1 MDPAVQVGEALK
13 CQLAEEVLCLAGEL
27 RLRVTGTSMLPSVWP
42 GDILHI
48 LRQDAAESLP
58 GDIVLVRREGR
69 LSAHRVVRKISE
81 EGEPYWITRGDS
93 LPDDDPPVSRQELLG
108 RVTCILRGRSRLT
121 RIDASHGLGWWARI
135 VGPVLR
141 HSEWPRSLLLR
152 LHTLRSGEFTS
163 PCGGSGL

>member
-1 MDPAVQVGEALK
+1 
-13 CQLAEEVLCLAGEL
+13 
-27 RLRVTGTSMLPSVWP
+27 MLPSVRP
-42 GDILHI
+42 GDLLCVRHP
-48 LRQDAAESLP
+48 DAAEAQA
-58 GDIVLVRREGR
+58 GDIVLFSREGR
-69 LSAHRVVRKISE
+69 LFAHRVVRKVRSR
-81 EGEPYWITRGDS
+81 GECCWITRGDS

-121 RIDASHGLGWWARI
+121 RIDASRGIGWWARL

-152 LHTLRSGEFTS
+152 LHALRSGEFTS

>member
-1 MDPAVQVGEALK
+1 MDPGVQVGEALK
-13 CQLAEEVLCLAGEL
+13 CQLAEEALCLAGEL
-27 RLRVTGTSMLPSVWP
+27 RLRVTGTSMMPSVWP

-48 LRQDAAESLP
+48 RRQDTIESLP
-58 GDIVLVRREGR
+58 GDIVLVRRQGR
-69 LSAHRVVRKISE
+69 LCAHRVVKKISK

-93 LPDDDPPVSRQELLG
+93 LPDDDPPVSRHELLG

-121 RIDASHGLGWWARI
+121 RIDASRGIGWWARI

-152 LHTLRSGEFTS
+152 LHALRSGEFTS